1 MVLLPKDIDVSKISV
16 SKPTVLDNG
25 AKKIFVNYEGQKY
38 FRIQTPKMG
47 MPFGMSEYSEG
58 PYPKYSAM
66 LSFKEAPEDR
76 PKNIKYNE
84 KIRQFHDKLLEIENR
99 LIELAVENGT
109 SWFKMP
115 KNKINHEIIASKF
128 TPMVKVSCNKEG
140 EPDGKYPPTTKVK
153 IYRSSEGKF
162 NIKLF
167 DMNDNN
173 RPIDV
178 NSSDDL
184 DINDVLGKHAQIKG
198 IINCVAI
205 WIGSGSFMC
214 QWALSEARVE
224 IPEAYKPRESFLPDS
239 DDEEGE
245 AEEDDEN
252 RTNEPTH
259 IEDSDEEVNEEKQ
272 DGDEDEADD
281 ASGSDAEEE
290 REPTPE
296 PVKKPAPKKVLKK
309 KKAT

>member
-1 MVLLPKDIDVSKISV
+1 MVLLPKDIDVSKITV

-25 AKKIFVNYEGQKY
+25 AKKIFVNYDGQKY

-47 MPFGMSEYSEG
+47 LPFGMSEFSEG

-66 LSFKEAPEDR
+66 LSFKEAPEDS
-76 PKNIKYNE
+76 PKNIKNNE

-99 LIELAVENGT
+99 LIDLACENGT

-128 TPMVKVSCNKEG
+128 TPMVKVSCNKDG

-153 IYRSSEGKF
+153 IYRTAEGKF
-162 NIKLF
+162 NLKLF

-178 NSSDDL
+178 NSGDDM
-184 DINDVLGKHAQIKG
+184 DINDVLGKHAQVKG

-224 IPEAYKPRESFLPDS
+224 IPEGRVVSESFIPDS
-239 DDEEGE
+239 DDE
-245 AEEDDEN
+245 DDEGDEPK
-252 RTNEPTH
+252 TSAPTH
-259 IEDSDEEVNEEKQ
+259 IEDSDEETAEPEPEPEKPEAVDSDEE
-272 DGDEDEADD
+272 
-281 ASGSDAEEE
+281 GSEAEEE
-290 REPTPE
+290 EKEPTPE
-296 PVKKPAPKKVLKK
+296 PEPPKKPKKVLKK